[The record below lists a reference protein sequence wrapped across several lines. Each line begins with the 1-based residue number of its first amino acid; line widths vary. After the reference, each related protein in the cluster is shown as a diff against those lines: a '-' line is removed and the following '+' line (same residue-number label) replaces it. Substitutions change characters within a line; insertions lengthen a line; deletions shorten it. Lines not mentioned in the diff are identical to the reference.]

1 MSNFNIGSFDS
12 ANSEYQSE
20 NSAHPF
26 STVIGKGSDNTDSYA
41 EWNIKRGRFT
51 QSRVHY
57 RFNVSSIPSDATINS
72 VNCTIRAARQSARL
86 TEFSTFT
93 SKIVIGTTE
102 FGTDHASVSNDE
114 SVAVYDLP
122 SITCTREELTNV
134 GIVLHAAR
142 GISSSNT
149 DFWVRLYGAT
159 LSVDFTTV
167 SGSRFLLK
175 INGAWVEGSQLYKKI
190 NGVWVLQED
199 LSNVFESNIK
209 YK

>member
-12 ANSEYQSE
+12 VNSKYQSE
-20 NSAHPF
+20 ASGHPF
-26 STVIGKGSDNTDSYA
+26 STIIGKGSDNTDSYA
-41 EWNIKRGRFT
+41 EWNIVHGRFT
-51 QSRVHY
+51 QSRVYY
-57 RFNVSSIPSDATINS
+57 RFDVSSIPMDATINS
-72 VNCTIRAARQSARL
+72 VNCTARASRQKAKV
-86 TEFSTFT
+86 TEFSTLT
-93 SKIVIGTTE
+93 LKIVVGTTE
-102 FGTDHASVSNDE
+102 ESRHATVANDE
-114 SVAVYDLP
+114 SVDVYDLP
-122 SITCTREELTNV
+122 SRTYTRDELTNM
-134 GIVLHAAR
+134 GIVMHSAR
-142 GISSSNT
+142 GISSPNK

-159 LSVDFTTV
+159 LSVDFTAV

>member
-12 ANSEYQSE
+12 VNSKYQSE
-20 NSAHPF
+20 SSAHPF

-41 EWNIKRGRFT
+41 EWNIVHGRFT
-51 QSRVHY
+51 QSRVYY
-57 RFNVSSIPSDATINS
+57 RFDVSSIPMDATINS
-72 VNCTIRAARQSARL
+72 VNCTVRASRQNARV
-86 TEFSTFT
+86 TEFSTLT
-93 SKIVIGTTE
+93 LKIVIGTTE
-102 FGTDHASVSNDE
+102 ESEHASVANDE
-114 SVAVYDLP
+114 TVNVYDLP
-122 SITCTREELTNV
+122 SKTCTRDELINV
-134 GIVLHAAR
+134 GIVMHSSR
-142 GISSSNT
+142 GISSPNK

-159 LSVDFTTV
+159 LSVDFTAV

-175 INGAWVEGSQLYKKI
+175 INGVWTEGSQLYKKI

>member
-12 ANSEYQSE
+12 ANSKYQSE
-20 NSAHPF
+20 ASNHPF
-26 STVIGKGSDNTDSYA
+26 STIIGKGSDNTDSYA
-41 EWNIKRGRFT
+41 EWNIVRGRFT
-51 QSRVHY
+51 QSRVYY
-57 RFNVSSIPSDATINS
+57 RFDVSSIPMDATINS
-72 VNCTIRAARQSARL
+72 VNCTARASRQNARV
-86 TEFSTFT
+86 TEFSTLT
-93 SKIVIGTTE
+93 LKIVTGTTE
-102 FGTDHASVSNDE
+102 ESSHATVATDE
-114 SVAVYDLP
+114 SVNVYDLP
-122 SITCTREELTNV
+122 SKTYTRDELTNI
-134 GIVLHAAR
+134 GIVMHSAR
-142 GISSSNT
+142 GISSPNK

-159 LSVDFTTV
+159 LSVDFTAV

>member
-12 ANSEYQSE
+12 VNSQYQSE
-20 NSAHPF
+20 ASNHPF
-26 STVIGKGSDNTDSYA
+26 STVIGKGSDNTNSYA
-41 EWNIKRGRFT
+41 EWNIVHGRFT
-51 QSRVHY
+51 QSRVYY
-57 RFNVSSIPSDATINS
+57 RFDVSSIPMDATINS
-72 VNCTIRAARQSARL
+72 VNCTVRASRQNARV
-86 TEFSTFT
+86 TEFSTLT
-93 SKIVIGTTE
+93 LKIVVGTTE
-102 FGTDHASVSNDE
+102 ESSHATVANDE

-122 SITCTREELTNV
+122 SKTYTRDELTNI
-134 GIVLHAAR
+134 GIVMHSAR
-142 GISSSNT
+142 GISSPNK

-159 LSVDFTTV
+159 LSVDFTAV

-175 INGAWVEGSQLYKKI
+175 INGVWTEGSQLYKKI

>member
-1 MSNFNIGSFDS
+1 MANFNLASFDTT
-12 ANSEYQSE
+12 NSKYQSE
-20 NSAHPF
+20 TSGHKF
-26 STVIGKGSDNTDSYA
+26 SSIIGKGSDNTDSYA
-41 EWNIKRGRFT
+41 EWYILRGRSA
-51 QSRVHY
+51 QGRVYY
-57 RFNVSSIPSDATINS
+57 RFDVSSIPNDATINS
-72 VNCTIRAARQSARL
+72 VNCTARVSRQKGSL
-86 TEFSTFT
+86 TTFSTLT

-102 FGTDHASVSNDE
+102 ESEHASVANNE

-122 SITCTREELTNV
+122 SITCTRDELTNV
-134 GIVLHAAR
+134 GIVMHSSR
-142 GISSSNT
+142 GLFSYNT

-159 LSVDFTTV
+159 LSVDFTAV

>member
-12 ANSEYQSE
+12 VNSKYQSE
-20 NSAHPF
+20 ASNHPF
-26 STVIGKGSDNTDSYA
+26 STVIGKGSNNTDSYA
-41 EWNIKRGRFT
+41 EWKILRGKSA
-51 QSRVHY
+51 QGRVYY
-57 RFNVSSIPSDATINS
+57 RFDVSSIPNNATINS
-72 VNCTIRAARQSARL
+72 INCTVRASRQNSRITAFSSL
-86 TEFSTFT
+86 TL
-93 SKIVIGTTE
+93 KIVIGTNE
-102 FGTDHASVSNDE
+102 ELDHTTVANDE

-122 SITCTREELTNV
+122 SIICTRDELTNV
-134 GIVLHAAR
+134 GIVIHSAR
-142 GISSSNT
+142 GLLSGNT

-159 LSVDFTTV
+159 LSVDFTAV

-175 INGAWVEGSQLYKKI
+175 INGVWTEGSQLYKKI

>member
-12 ANSEYQSE
+12 VNSQYQSE
-20 NSAHPF
+20 ASNHPF
-26 STVIGKGSDNTDSYA
+26 STVIGKGSNNTDSYA
-41 EWNIKRGRFT
+41 EWNIVHGRFV
-51 QSRVHY
+51 QSRVYY
-57 RFNVSSIPSDATINS
+57 RFDVSSIPMDATINS
-72 VNCTIRAARQSARL
+72 VNCTVRASRQNAGL
-86 TEFSTFT
+86 TAFSTLT

-102 FGTDHASVSNDE
+102 ESAHASVANNE

-122 SITCTREELTNV
+122 SITCTRDELTNV
-134 GIVLHAAR
+134 GIVMHSAR
-142 GISSSNT
+142 GISSANT

-159 LSVDFTTV
+159 LSVDFTAV

-175 INGAWVEGSQLYKKI
+175 INGVWTEGSRLYKKVD
-190 NGVWVLQED
+190 GVWVLQED

>member
-12 ANSEYQSE
+12 VNSKYQSE
-20 NSAHPF
+20 SSAHPF
-26 STVIGKGSDNTDSYA
+26 STIIGKGSDNTDSYA
-41 EWNIKRGRFT
+41 EWNIVHGRFT
-51 QSRVHY
+51 QSRVYY
-57 RFNVSSIPSDATINS
+57 RFDVSSIPMDATINS
-72 VNCTIRAARQSARL
+72 VNCTVRASRQNARV
-86 TEFSTFT
+86 TEFSTLT
-93 SKIVIGTTE
+93 LKIVIGTTE
-102 FGTDHASVSNDE
+102 ESEHATVATDE
-114 SVAVYDLP
+114 SVNVYDLP
-122 SITCTREELTNV
+122 SKTYTRDELTSV
-134 GIVLHAAR
+134 GIVMHSAR
-142 GISSSNT
+142 GISSPNK

-159 LSVDFTTV
+159 LSVDFTAV

>member
-12 ANSEYQSE
+12 VNSHYQSE
-20 NSAHPF
+20 ASNHPF
-26 STVIGKGSDNTDSYA
+26 STIIGKGSDNTNSYA
-41 EWNIKRGRFT
+41 EWNIAHGRFT
-51 QSRVHY
+51 QSRVYY
-57 RFNVSSIPSDATINS
+57 RFDVSSIPMDATINS
-72 VNCTIRAARQSARL
+72 VNCTVRASRQNARV
-86 TEFSTFT
+86 TEFSTLT
-93 SKIVIGTTE
+93 LKIVIGTTE
-102 FGTDHASVSNDE
+102 ESNHATVANDE
-114 SVAVYDLP
+114 SVNVYDLP
-122 SITCTREELTNV
+122 SKTYTRDELTNA
-134 GIVLHAAR
+134 GIVMHSAR
-142 GISSSNT
+142 GISSPNK

-159 LSVDFTTV
+159 LSVDFTAA

>member
-12 ANSEYQSE
+12 VNSKYQSE
-20 NSAHPF
+20 SSGHLF
-26 STVIGKGSDNTDSYA
+26 STIIGKGSDNTDSYA
-41 EWNIKRGRFT
+41 EWNIVRGRFT
-51 QSRVHY
+51 QSRVYY
-57 RFNVSSIPSDATINS
+57 RFDVSSIPMDATINS
-72 VNCTIRAARQSARL
+72 VNCTARASRQKARV
-86 TEFSTFT
+86 TEFSTLT
-93 SKIVIGTTE
+93 LKIVVGTTE
-102 FGTDHASVSNDE
+102 ESEYATVANDE
-114 SVAVYDLP
+114 SVNVYDLP
-122 SITCTREELTNV
+122 SKTYTRDELTSI
-134 GIVLHAAR
+134 GIVMHSAR
-142 GISSSNT
+142 GISSPNK

-159 LSVDFTTV
+159 LSVDFTAV

>member
-12 ANSEYQSE
+12 VNSKYQSE
-20 NSAHPF
+20 ASNHPF

-41 EWNIKRGRFT
+41 EWNILRGSLA
-51 QSRVHY
+51 QGRVYYH
-57 RFNVSSIPSDATINS
+57 FDVSSIPNNATINS
-72 VNCTIRAARQSARL
+72 VNCTVRASRQNSRITAFSSL
-86 TEFSTFT
+86 TL
-93 SKIVIGTTE
+93 KIVIGTTE
-102 FGTDHASVSNDE
+102 ESEHATVANDE
-114 SVAVYDLP
+114 SVNVYDLP
-122 SITCTREELTNV
+122 SKTYTRDELTSV
-134 GIVLHAAR
+134 GIVIHSAR
-142 GISSSNT
+142 GLFSGTT

-159 LSVDFTTV
+159 LSVDFTAV

-175 INGAWVEGSQLYKKI
+175 INGAWTEGSQLYKKI

>member
-12 ANSEYQSE
+12 ANSHYQSE
-20 NSAHPF
+20 ASNHPF

-41 EWNIKRGRFT
+41 EWNIVRGRFT
-51 QSRVHY
+51 QSRVYY
-57 RFNVSSIPSDATINS
+57 RFDVSSIPMDATINS
-72 VNCTIRAARQSARL
+72 VNCTVRASRQSGRV
-86 TEFSTFT
+86 TEFSTLT
-93 SKIVIGTTE
+93 LKIVVGTTE
-102 FGTDHASVSNDE
+102 ESNHATVANDE
-114 SVAVYDLP
+114 SVNVYDLP
-122 SITCTREELTNV
+122 SKTYTRDELTNV
-134 GIVLHAAR
+134 GIVMHSAR
-142 GISSSNT
+142 GISSPNK

-159 LSVDFTTV
+159 LSVDFTAV

-175 INGAWVEGSQLYKKI
+175 INGVWTEGSQLYKKI

>member
-12 ANSEYQSE
+12 VNSKYQSE
-20 NSAHPF
+20 ASGHPF
-26 STVIGKGSDNTDSYA
+26 STIIGKGSDNTDSYA
-41 EWNIKRGRFT
+41 EWNIVRGRFT
-51 QSRVHY
+51 QSRVYY
-57 RFNVSSIPSDATINS
+57 RFDVSSIPMDATINS
-72 VNCTIRAARQSARL
+72 VNCTARASRQKARV
-86 TEFSTFT
+86 TEFSTLT
-93 SKIVIGTTE
+93 LKIVVGTTE
-102 FGTDHASVSNDE
+102 ESEHATVANDE
-114 SVAVYDLP
+114 SVNVYDLP
-122 SITCTREELTNV
+122 SKTYTRDELTSI
-134 GIVLHAAR
+134 GIVMHSAR
-142 GISSSNT
+142 GISSPNK

-159 LSVDFTTV
+159 LSVDFTAV

>member
-12 ANSEYQSE
+12 VNSKYKSE
-20 NSAHPF
+20 ASNHPF

-41 EWNIKRGRFT
+41 EWNIVRGRFV
-51 QSRVHY
+51 QSRVYYH
-57 RFNVSSIPSDATINS
+57 FDASSIPMDATINS
-72 VNCTIRAARQSARL
+72 VNCTVRASRQNARV
-86 TEFSTFT
+86 TEFSTLT
-93 SKIVIGTTE
+93 LKIVVGTTE
-102 FGTDHASVSNDE
+102 ESEHATVGNDE

-122 SITCTREELTNV
+122 SRSYTRDELTNI
-134 GIVLHAAR
+134 GIVMHSAR
-142 GISSSNT
+142 GISSPNK

-159 LSVDFTTV
+159 LSVDFTAV

>member
-12 ANSEYQSE
+12 VNSKYQSE
-20 NSAHPF
+20 SSAHPF
-26 STVIGKGSDNTDSYA
+26 STIIGKGSDNTDSYA
-41 EWNIKRGRFT
+41 EWNIVHGRFT
-51 QSRVHY
+51 QSRVYY
-57 RFNVSSIPSDATINS
+57 RFDVSSIPMDATINS
-72 VNCTIRAARQSARL
+72 VNCTARASRQSSSVI
-86 TEFSTFT
+86 EFSTLT
-93 SKIVIGTTE
+93 LKIVVGTTE
-102 FGTDHASVSNDE
+102 ESNHATVANDE
-114 SVAVYDLP
+114 SVNVYDLP
-122 SITCTREELTNV
+122 SKTYTRDELTNV
-134 GIVLHAAR
+134 GIVIHSAR
-142 GISSSNT
+142 GISSANK

-159 LSVDFTTV
+159 LSVDFTAV

>member
-12 ANSEYQSE
+12 VNSQYQSE
-20 NSAHPF
+20 ASNHPF
-26 STVIGKGSDNTDSYA
+26 STVIGKGSNNTDSYA
-41 EWNIKRGRFT
+41 EWNIVHGRFT
-51 QSRVHY
+51 QSRVYY
-57 RFNVSSIPSDATINS
+57 RFDVSSIPMDATINS
-72 VNCTIRAARQSARL
+72 VNCTVRASRQNARV
-86 TEFSTFT
+86 TEFSTLT
-93 SKIVIGTTE
+93 SKIVIGTNE
-102 FGTDHASVSNDE
+102 EPEHASIATDE

-122 SITCTREELTNV
+122 SKTCTRDELTNV
-134 GIVLHAAR
+134 GIVMHSSR
-142 GISSSNT
+142 GISSGNK

-159 LSVDFTTV
+159 LSVDFTAV

-175 INGAWVEGSQLYKKI
+175 INGVWTEGSQLYKKI

>member
-12 ANSEYQSE
+12 VNSKYQSE
-20 NSAHPF
+20 SSAHPF
-26 STVIGKGSDNTDSYA
+26 STIIGKGSDNTDSYA
-41 EWNIKRGRFT
+41 EWNIVHGRFT
-51 QSRVHY
+51 QSRVYY
-57 RFNVSSIPSDATINS
+57 RFDVSSIPMDATINS
-72 VNCTIRAARQSARL
+72 VNCTVRASRQNARL
-86 TEFSTFT
+86 TEFSTLT

-102 FGTDHASVSNDE
+102 ESEHASVANNE
-114 SVAVYDLP
+114 SVNVYDLP
-122 SITCTREELTNV
+122 SKTCTRDELTNV
-134 GIVLHAAR
+134 GIVMHSSR
-142 GISSSNT
+142 GISSSNK

-159 LSVDFTTV
+159 LSVDFTAV

>member
-12 ANSEYQSE
+12 VNSKYQSE
-20 NSAHPF
+20 SSAHPF
-26 STVIGKGSDNTDSYA
+26 STIIGKGSDNTDSYA
-41 EWNIKRGRFT
+41 EWNIVHGRFT
-51 QSRVHY
+51 QSRVYY
-57 RFNVSSIPSDATINS
+57 RFDVSSIPMDATINS
-72 VNCTIRAARQSARL
+72 VNCTVRASRQNARV
-86 TEFSTFT
+86 TEFSTLT
-93 SKIVIGTTE
+93 LKIVIGTTE
-102 FGTDHASVSNDE
+102 ESNHATVANDE
-114 SVAVYDLP
+114 SVNVYDLP
-122 SITCTREELTNV
+122 SKTYTRDELTNV
-134 GIVLHAAR
+134 GIVMHSAR
-142 GISSSNT
+142 GISSPNK

-159 LSVDFTTV
+159 LSVDFTAV